1 MGQEHQSKLFGQET
15 HTFKRPVLI
24 SACFLG
30 IPCRWHGR
38 RAKRRDDL
46 IERLMKKFVL
56 VPVCPEQ
63 LGGFPTPRSG
73 AYLNGTGAQV
83 LDGELRFID
92 ERTGEDLTEGCV
104 NGSKYV
110 LEIAQIIGAHW
121 AYLKRGSPCCDAG
134 GITGELLNRSGI
146 QVVSV
151 P

>member
-1 MGQEHQSKLFGQET
+1 MGKEHQSRLFRQET
-15 HTFKRPVLI
+15 QPFKKPVLI

-30 IPCRWHGR
+30 IPCRWHGQ

-46 IERLMKKFVL
+46 IERLKKKFVL

-63 LGGFPTPRSG
+63 MGGFPTPRSG
-73 AYLNGTGAQV
+73 AYLKGTEAQV
-83 LDGELRFID
+83 LDGGLRFID
-92 ERTGEDLTEGCV
+92 ERTGEDLTERCV

-110 LEIAQIIGAHW
+110 LEIAIIIGASW
-121 AYLKRGSPCCDAG
+121 AYLKRGSPCCDHA
-134 GITGELLNRSGI
+134 GITGELLSRGGI